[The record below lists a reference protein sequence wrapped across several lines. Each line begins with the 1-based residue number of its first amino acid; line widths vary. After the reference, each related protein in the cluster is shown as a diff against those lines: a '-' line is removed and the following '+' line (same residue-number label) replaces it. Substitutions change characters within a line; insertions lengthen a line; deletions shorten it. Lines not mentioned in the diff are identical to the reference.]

1 MPATLVW
8 MRSCLVLAVAV
19 AACGSNTA
27 TGPDANPDDL
37 DGDAVG
43 NAADN
48 CPQRYN
54 PDQHDEDAD
63 TVGDACDNCPTIA
76 NVDQRD
82 TSEAATNNQFPD
94 GVGDACDLR
103 PGLAGDQ
110 IAKLFAFADPAEA
123 ASWIGSGWS
132 IDGDAATAAGSAQW
146 ESKAS
151 ELGDGQIAIAE
162 LSALVWSGTGGELTL
177 VIDGNGTQSGAGCTL
192 RDTGDLLARDLAGG
206 STTSVAGPALVP
218 PITLVAWRSIVTS
231 GTTRVASV
239 TCRVTA
245 GGVTRSVEVA
255 LSDDLVVG
263 NQALVATGAMPV
275 MTSLIVYTSPGPK
288 SP

>member
-1 MPATLVW
+1 
-8 MRSCLVLAVAV
+8 MRTSCVVVVAAV
-19 AACGSNTA
+19 AACGGTTA
-27 TGPDANPDDL
+27 PGPDANPDDL
-37 DGDAVG
+37 DGDAVL

-63 TVGDACDNCPTIA
+63 TIGDACDNCPTIA

-82 TSEAATNNQFPD
+82 TTEASTNNQFPD

-103 PGLAGDQ
+103 PGLAGDK
-110 IAKLFAFADPAEA
+110 IAKLHAFADPAQA
-123 ASWIGSGWS
+123 NSWIGSGWTIES
-132 IDGDAATAAGSAQW
+132 DAANANGSAQW

-162 LSALVWSGTGGELTL
+162 LSSLVWSGAGGELTL
-177 VIDGNGTQSGAGCTL
+177 AIDGNGIASGAACTL
-192 RDTGDLLARDLAGG
+192 RDTGELLARDLAGG
-206 STTSVAGPALVP
+206 STTSVAGPGLAA
-218 PITLVAWRSIVTS
+218 PITLVTWRSIVLS
-231 GTTRVASV
+231 GSTRAGSV

-245 GGVTRSVEVA
+245 GGVSRSVEVA

-263 NQALVATGAMPV
+263 NQALVAAAATAV